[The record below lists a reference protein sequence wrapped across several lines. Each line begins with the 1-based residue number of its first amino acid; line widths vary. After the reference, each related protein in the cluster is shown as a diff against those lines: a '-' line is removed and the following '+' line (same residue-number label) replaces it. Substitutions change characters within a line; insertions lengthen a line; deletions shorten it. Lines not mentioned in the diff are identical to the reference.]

1 MPVPLLEKDRKNS
14 QGLTEAGVC
23 LKWGSVGRNDDLKYV
38 CINFVTRLGEHTG
51 GWGGGGEHYSIWLV
65 PVCGT
70 EQGVVFTL
78 NLKQGIKFHYQI
90 SWTMISWL
98 GAFLDSL

>member
-14 QGLTEAGVC
+14 QGLSEAGVC

-51 GWGGGGEHYSIWLV
+51 GGGGGGGGER
-65 PVCGT
+65 T
-70 EQGVVFTL
+70 TL
-78 NLKQGIKFHYQI
+78 FG
-90 SWTMISWL
+90 
-98 GAFLDSL
+98 

>member
-51 GWGGGGEHYSIWLV
+51 GVGGGES
-65 PVCGT
+65 T
-70 EQGVVFTL
+70 TL
-78 NLKQGIKFHYQI
+78 FGLYQYVA
-90 SWTMISWL
+90 L
-98 GAFLDSL
+98 NRVLFSL

>member
-1 MPVPLLEKDRKNS
+1 MFGTLGISNEKLTKRPGKN
-14 QGLTEAGVC
+14 
-23 LKWGSVGRNDDLKYV
+23 RN
-38 CINFVTRLGEHTG
+38 
-51 GWGGGGEHYSIWLV
+51 IWLV

-90 SWTMISWL
+90 S
-98 GAFLDSL
+98 

>member
-1 MPVPLLEKDRKNS
+1 MPVLLLEKDRKNS

-51 GWGGGGEHYSIWLV
+51 GVEGGRRALLYLASTSMWH
-65 PVCGT
+65 
-70 EQGVVFTL
+70 
-78 NLKQGIKFHYQI
+78 
-90 SWTMISWL
+90 
-98 GAFLDSL
+98 

>member
-1 MPVPLLEKDRKNS
+1 MKNS

-51 GWGGGGEHYSIWLV
+51 RVEGGES
-65 PVCGT
+65 T
-70 EQGVVFTL
+70 TL
-78 NLKQGIKFHYQI
+78 FG
-90 SWTMISWL
+90 
-98 GAFLDSL
+98 

>member
-1 MPVPLLEKDRKNS
+1 MKNS

-51 GWGGGGEHYSIWLV
+51 GGGGGGGEHSSIWLV
-65 PVCGT
+65 PVCAT
-70 EQGVVFTL
+70 FL
-78 NLKQGIKFHYQI
+78 NLKQGIKFHY
-90 SWTMISWL
+90 
-98 GAFLDSL
+98 